1 MLCFFFLPL
10 EIFDISTFKSLRFQ
24 KKKRSLNPK
33 NPKQEQ
39 KKVVSPPPRKKFF
52 FFSSLQRKRERERED
67 GLEREAGSLV
77 LLGRPRPSHHR
88 LMGGGDGGG
97 GGWNT
102 TKAKKKKKKK
112 TVLRRCLGGSV
123 LVLVACLVIMIVE
136 DVMSSSFFSS
146 TRKSSSSSSSSSGVF
161 GGRAEKAAARG
172 VEYGRSSNRG
182 ARVASSSPHSS
193 VRGDGDEE
201 DEPDPSS
208 SSSSLG
214 YVRGMVHDMD
224 QYVYKHLFHSKYSET
239 HGIEEEDDDNEEF
252 TATNKEKTLD
262 ETTDEVHQEVK
273 LLKEKIGPSMTSV
286 KKPNVKPTGSL
297 GRRERS
303 SSSGGGGSSKDLACR
318 LRECDTIN
326 APFELGKAYTQNFI
340 MSKQSTKTGNN
351 VKVPKFLGI
360 EGQKSR
366 MARGK
371 SDASIMHK
379 QVKWSHLGGF
389 PSNAAKCL
397 PERDIVRQNF
407 GKIKSCAVVGNGG
420 GLLLKEYGEE
430 IDAHDAV
437 IRFNGGITKGFEKY
451 VGKRTTYRLA
461 NFDHFAF
468 HEENVGGNMKSSSD
482 SNSNDDDDEGEES
495 EDNNNI
501 NNKNDNNNNIEIAVL
516 QHVTRPDALTK
527 YGQLCE
533 KGYYSK
539 HGVPTVALHPEF
551 HYFVLNT
558 VARGGPSNGFYG
570 TIFANE
576 ICQHITLYGFQKNWK
591 GTKVK
596 YHYYDEIEPTDTQG
610 ARDSSEKSRF
620 EQYVKEVNAYSRK
633 CSKSETCID
642 RRVDKENSE
651 RDKIVYG

>member
-1 MLCFFFLPL
+1 M
-10 EIFDISTFKSLRFQ
+10 TTTTNNN
-24 KKKRSLNPK
+24 KKKQN
-33 NPKQEQ
+33 
-39 KKVVSPPPRKKFF
+39 
-52 FFSSLQRKRERERED
+52 
-67 GLEREAGSLV
+67 A
-77 LLGRPRPSHHR
+77 LL
-88 LMGGGDGGG
+88 
-97 GGWNT
+97 
-102 TKAKKKKKKK
+102 
-112 TVLRRCLGGSV
+112 LRRCLGLAV
-123 LVLVACLVIMIVE
+123 LLLFLSLVIMIVE
-136 DVMSSSFFSS
+136 DVFYYSSSSTASASS
-146 TRKSSSSSSSSSGVF
+146 GGNHHHHREDESSLSVFGGGGLQHRKSSNHGMFVATPDSDSLSSFAGEGGEDDDVRDDDDDDDSFSSS
-161 GGRAEKAAARG
+161 
-172 VEYGRSSNRG
+172 
-182 ARVASSSPHSS
+182 
-193 VRGDGDEE
+193 
-201 DEPDPSS
+201 SS

-214 YVRGMVHDMD
+214 YVRGMVHNMD

-239 HGIEEEDDDNEEF
+239 HGVGEGDDDDNDNEF
-252 TATNKEKTLD
+252 SSSHHRARHQEEKTLD

-273 LLKEKIGPSMTSV
+273 LLKEKIGPTTTSV

-297 GRRERS
+297 SRRERS
-303 SSSGGGGSSKDLACR
+303 SSSGGSGSSKDLACR
-318 LRECDTIN
+318 LRECDAIS
-326 APFELGKAYTQNFI
+326 APFELGKAYAQNFI
-340 MSKQSTKTGNN
+340 MSKQSTKSGNN

-366 MARGK
+366 LARGK

-397 PERDIVRQNF
+397 PEKDVVRQNF

-420 GLLLKEYGEE
+420 GLLLKEYGED

-468 HEENVGGNMKSSSD
+468 HEENVGGSKGSSSSSD
-482 SNSNDDDDEGEES
+482 DGDEGEGS
-495 EDNNNI
+495 EENN
-501 NNKNDNNNNIEIAVL
+501 DNNIEIAVL

-539 HGVPTVALHPEF
+539 HGVPTVALHPDF

-570 TIFANE
+570 TILANE
-576 ICQHITLYGFQKNWK
+576 MCQRITLYGFQKNWK

-596 YHYYDEIEPTDTQG
+596 YHYYDKIEPTDTQG

-633 CSKSETCID
+633 CAKSESCND
-642 RRVDKENSE
+642 RRVDKENTE

>member
-1 MLCFFFLPL
+1 
-10 EIFDISTFKSLRFQ
+10 
-24 KKKRSLNPK
+24 
-33 NPKQEQ
+33 
-39 KKVVSPPPRKKFF
+39 
-52 FFSSLQRKRERERED
+52 
-67 GLEREAGSLV
+67 
-77 LLGRPRPSHHR
+77 
-88 LMGGGDGGG
+88 MGGDDDGG

-102 TKAKKKKKKK
+102 TKATKKKKKKK
-112 TVLRRCLGGSV
+112 TVVLRRCLGGSV

-146 TRKSSSSSSSSSGVF
+146 TRKSSSSSSSSSSGVF

-201 DEPDPSS
+201 DEPDPSSSS

-318 LRECDTIN
+318 LRECDAIN

-468 HEENVGGNMKSSSD
+468 HEENVGGNKKSSSD

>member
-1 MLCFFFLPL
+1 
-10 EIFDISTFKSLRFQ
+10 
-24 KKKRSLNPK
+24 
-33 NPKQEQ
+33 
-39 KKVVSPPPRKKFF
+39 VRKT
-52 FFSSLQRKRERERED
+52 RVRED
-67 GLEREAGSLV
+67 DDDDESAV
-77 LLGRPRPSHHR
+77 LFTIRKESEMGRYGTRS
-88 LMGGGDGGG
+88 
-97 GGWNT
+97 NKQT
-102 TKAKKKKKKK
+102 
-112 TVLRRCLGGSV
+112 LRRCLGASV
-123 LVLVACLVIMIVE
+123 LLLFLSLVIMIVE
-136 DVMSSSFFSS
+136 DVFYSSSSSS
-146 TRKSSSSSSSSSGVF
+146 TSRSVGGDGNLGLQHRKSSNHGLYVAESSSSSSSSSSME
-161 GGRAEKAAARG
+161 GGEE
-172 VEYGRSSNRG
+172 VE
-182 ARVASSSPHSS
+182 
-193 VRGDGDEE
+193 EE
-201 DEPDPSS
+201 DDSDD

-214 YVRGMVHDMD
+214 YVRGMVHNMD
-224 QYVYKHLFHSKYSET
+224 QYVYKHLFQNSKYSET
-239 HGIEEEDDDNEEF
+239 HGIEGDDDDDDDEF
-252 TATNKEKTLD
+252 ASTTPKAKTLD

-273 LLKEKIGPSMTSV
+273 LLKEKIGPTTTSM

-297 GRRERS
+297 SRRERS
-303 SSSGGGGSSKDLACR
+303 SSSGGSGSSKDLACR
-318 LRECDTIN
+318 LRECDAIN
-326 APFELGKAYTQNFI
+326 APFELGKAYAQNFI
-340 MSKQSTKTGNN
+340 MSKQSTKSGNN

-397 PERDIVRQNF
+397 PEKDIVRQNF

-420 GLLLKEYGEE
+420 GLLLKEYGED

-468 HEENVGGNMKSSSD
+468 HEENVGSSKSSS
-482 SNSNDDDDEGEES
+482 SSTSSSSSDDGDEEEQS
-495 EDNNNI
+495 EETNA
-501 NNKNDNNNNIEIAVL
+501 NIEIAVL

-539 HGVPTVALHPEF
+539 HGVPTVALHPDF

-570 TIFANE
+570 TILANE

-596 YHYYDEIEPTDTQG
+596 YHYYDKIEPTDTQG

-633 CSKSETCID
+633 CAKSESCND
-642 RRVDKENSE
+642 RRVDKENTE

>member
-1 MLCFFFLPL
+1 MCC
-10 EIFDISTFKSLRFQ
+10 
-24 KKKRSLNPK
+24 
-33 NPKQEQ
+33 
-39 KKVVSPPPRKKFF
+39 VF
-52 FFSSLQRKRERERED
+52 FFSFLEEERGLHKETKRP
-67 GLEREAGSLV
+67 LLSV
-77 LLGRPRPSHHR
+77 LLGRDHHHHHR
-88 LMGGGDGGG
+88 REEEEEEEEDDADDNKMGGG
-97 GGWNT
+97 GGGGGGRN
-102 TKAKKKKKKK
+102 TKAKKKK
-112 TVLRRCLGGSV
+112 TALRRCLGGSV

-136 DVMSSSFFSS
+136 DVMYSSSFSS
-146 TRKSSSSSSSSSGVF
+146 LTRKSSSSSSSVF
-161 GGRAEKAAARG
+161 GGRAERAAARG
-172 VEYGRSSNRG
+172 VEYRRSSNRG
-182 ARVASSSPHSS
+182 ARVASSSPHFS

-201 DEPDPSS
+201 DEPDPSDSESGDSSSSS

-297 GRRERS
+297 SRRERS

-318 LRECDTIN
+318 LRECDAIN

-437 IRFNGGITKGFEKY
+437 IRFNGGITIGFEKY

-468 HEENVGGNMKSSSD
+468 HEENVGGNKKSSSN

-501 NNKNDNNNNIEIAVL
+501 NNNNDNNNIEIAVL